1 MNRHYTADEGKT
13 FIRKADGLD
22 MGDELWLGVN
32 DNIENYEEVIIEHYE
47 NYN

>member
-1 MNRHYTADEGKT
+1 MNRHYIAAEGKT
-13 FIRKADGLD
+13 FIRKVDGLD

-32 DNIENYEEVIIEHYE
+32 DSIENYEEVIIESYE